1 MKGLKTS
8 DIKVLTV
15 AELKERIGTEKEALR
30 KMQFAHQVTAIENPM
45 KLRESRKLVA
55 RLFTELRAKEI
66 QK

>member
-1 MKGLKTS
+1 MKNA
-8 DIKVLTV
+8 DIKGLTV
-15 AELKERIGTEKEALR
+15 AELKEKIGTEKEALR

-55 RLFTELRAKEI
+55 RLQTELRAKEL